1 MTSRH
6 GKLFVYRVCWYGRRP
21 VLGGVH
27 TQATAFEPCHARML
41 HHQEAHLTSLTTHH
55 YISLSL
61 SVSLYPSTLL
71 LIVWHMNSYDT
82 LLVIS
87 HLRKL
92 GTQPSA
98 LLHSSLGRL
107 PVPSASLG
115 LPGLCRVWIK
125 DVQRLILTHFDPHL
139 ECLATK
145 EFDGSSLHGNPKWPG
160 STVIWQYWNHACRH
174 TRMSKIFVCNDLSWI
189 LYKSIYVLT
198 AGCCFSSDLPHHI
211 KRISWELPGCCPH
224 QLKWFSSS
232 ND

>member
-1 MTSRH
+1 METVLSNNLTSRH
-6 GKLFVYRVCWYGRRP
+6 GKLWLTESTGTA
-21 VLGGVH
+21 GGLYLEEFH

-98 LLHSSLGRL
+98 LLHSSLGKASRPKRQSRSAR
-107 PVPSASLG
+107 PVPG
-115 LPGLCRVWIK
+115 MN
-125 DVQRLILTHFDPHL
+125 QRCAKIDPHPL
-139 ECLATK
+139 W
-145 EFDGSSLHGNPKWPG
+145 SSPGVPSNQRIRWLIASWQSQVARQHGN
-160 STVIWQYWNHACRH
+160 VAIL
-174 TRMSKIFVCNDLSWI
+174 KIL
-189 LYKSIYVLT
+189 KSCL
-198 AGCCFSSDLPHHI
+198 
-211 KRISWELPGCCPH
+211 
-224 QLKWFSSS
+224 
-232 ND
+232 